1 MGTYTQFAAKVIR
14 ANGHGKP
21 VAYRVSG
28 TGKWAIALPSTVGL
42 HDPLRDRIAT
52 VLVAMANGG
61 RCLAAFALGAWQTG
75 VALDDAVDNVHNFVS
90 CRLRC
95 LH

>member
-21 VAYRVSG
+21 VAYQVAG

-42 HDPLRDRIAT
+42 HDKR
-52 VLVAMANGG
+52 
-61 RCLAAFALGAWQTG
+61 
-75 VALDDAVDNVHNFVS
+75 
-90 CRLRC
+90 
-95 LH
+95 

>member
-52 VLVAMANGG
+52 VFK
-61 RCLAAFALGAWQTG
+61 CAAYARQLNKREHRKCTLNHSAG
-75 VALDDAVDNVHNFVS
+75 
-90 CRLRC
+90 
-95 LH
+95 